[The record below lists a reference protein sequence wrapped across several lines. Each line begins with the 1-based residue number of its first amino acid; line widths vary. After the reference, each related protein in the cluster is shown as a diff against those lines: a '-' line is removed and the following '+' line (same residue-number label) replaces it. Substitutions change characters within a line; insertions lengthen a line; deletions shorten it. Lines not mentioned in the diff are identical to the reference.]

1 MSPDD
6 KQQEIDSLKKALE
19 ESKAE
24 LALDREVPD
33 KMSKEIKFLVDVA
46 SNNAKQ
52 LDEAQKR
59 E

>member
-24 LALDREVPD
+24 LVLAREVPD

>member
-24 LALDREVPD
+24 LALAREVPD